1 MSFFLC
7 TVPAVSTVHMLYC
20 TVYSTVLYL
29 FLSIYT
35 EYFAVTTF
43 FHAWVRTKLYDS
55 FTSIGILSTIET
67 CFDCFGTRSSD
78 DNRNNKKMTK
88 PPGKFK
94 SYAASLNPPP
104 PPFLYGK
111 GVSPS
116 WGQCLKHPPHPP
128 CG

>member
-1 MSFFLC
+1 MY
-7 TVPAVSTVHMLYC
+7 STCSKYC
-20 TVYSTVLYL
+20 TYAVLY
-29 FLSIYT
+29 SIQYGIVFVFVNIQYT

-88 PPGKFK
+88 PPVKLK

-104 PPFLYGK
+104 LRERGVAKMVPVSEAPTTPALWVKNFILY
-111 GVSPS
+111 
-116 WGQCLKHPPHPP
+116 
-128 CG
+128 